1 MSDRR
6 IIAWFRNDLRVHDNE
21 MLAEAVNKSDQILPV
36 YFFDPRHFGETVY
49 STKKTGYLR
58 TKFLIE
64 SVAALRETFQGYG
77 GDLLII
83 HGYPEEHLPL
93 LVENY
98 GITEVY
104 HHREVAS
111 EETLVSSNVE
121 DALWKLRINL
131 KHFIGHTLYNKEDLP
146 FPIKDIPDD
155 FARFKKKAER
165 EAIVKPSIETPADIH
180 FLTMD
185 AYGELPEPLELS
197 GDAPTENMEILYHG
211 GEQASFRALA
221 EVIEDICAHAPR
233 RSKKLFSNLS
243 PWLSLGCL
251 SPRKVY
257 WDIKAAEQIY
267 GHHTLFLPML
277 RGLLWR
283 DYFRFMFKKY
293 GSQFFKLTG
302 MAEKL
307 PYEINKDTAAF
318 IEWKSALTPNA
329 TVNAIMSRVNNT
341 GSISHEWRI
350 FLATYLVE
358 ILHVD
363 WTLGAAYFEEKLL
376 DYTPPSNWG
385 SWAHVA
391 GVGNGQSQK
400 PSPDFDSQLKLI
412 ESSQDI
418 SVLIA

>member
-1 MSDRR
+1 MSERR

-21 MLAEAVNKSDQILPV
+21 MLAEAVNRSEEILPV
-36 YFFDPRHFGETVY
+36 YFFDPRHFGKTNY
-49 STKKTGYLR
+49 STRKTGYLR

-64 SVAALRETFQGYG
+64 SVAALRETFNNYG

-83 HGYPEEHLPL
+83 HGYPEDHLPQ
-93 LVENY
+93 LVEKY
-98 GITEVY
+98 KITEVY

-111 EETLVSSNVE
+111 EETLVSSKVE
-121 DALWKLRINL
+121 DALWKLQINL

-146 FPIKDIPDD
+146 FPVRDIPDD

-165 EAIVKPSIETPADIH
+165 EAIVKPSVKTPNNIQ
-180 FLTMD
+180 FVQLE
-185 AYGELPEPLELS
+185 AYGKLPDIAVLSDELPTSNIEYQYL
-197 GDAPTENMEILYHG
+197 G
-211 GEQASFRALA
+211 GEQASFYALA
-221 EVIEDICAHAPR
+221 EVIEDICAHAPKK
-233 RSKKLFSNLS
+233 SKKLFSNLS

-257 WDIKAAEQIY
+257 WDIKAAEQIC
-267 GHHTLFLPML
+267 GDHNLFQPLL

-293 GSQFFKLTG
+293 GSQFFKLNG
-302 MAEKL
+302 VVKDL
-307 PYEINKDTAAF
+307 PYIVNNDDAAF
-318 IEWKSALTPNA
+318 ESWKSAATPNS
-329 TVNAIMSRVNNT
+329 TVNVIMTRLNNT
-341 GSISHEWRI
+341 GNISHVWRN
-350 FLATYLVE
+350 FLASYLVE
-358 ILHVD
+358 ILQID

-400 PSPDFDSQLKLI
+400 PALDFNSQLKLI
-412 ESSQDI
+412 ESSQDGAL
-418 SVLIA
+418 LIA